1 MNRITLTRF
10 AASLVAVATI
20 VGTSAATSAVHRLA
34 GAAAAVPAAP
44 RGHLMAYGGRSA
56 AQQRSGL
63 GGKFD
68 AALADL
74 ARHANRARPGSAGLM
89 DLRSLNPAAHFIV
102 SRQTGIQ
109 YVAVD
114 AITRGDVQQLKSAL
128 TRLGMQRPTAY
139 LNDVGG
145 WLPVSALNAAAALP
159 QLHSIRAAMWRAHA
173 GTVTSQGDYVQGS
186 AAARTNTG
194 ADGTGVTVGIL
205 SDSYD
210 CYKLYAQPG
219 SGVPASG
226 NNGYA
231 ANGFTATAEDDI
243 ASGDLPAAAN
253 INILEE
259 ASTSTDASGTT
270 CGFSEYF
277 LPDGDEGRA
286 MMQVVHDVA
295 PGAKLAFHTA
305 AITEAD
311 FAQGIHDLAAAGAK
325 VIADDVSY
333 FDEPF
338 FQDGL
343 VAQAVNAVNA
353 NGVAYFSAAGNSGSN
368 GYDNTTPAFPTA
380 STTPANEMLLNF
392 DASGATT
399 ANALTVNI
407 PQLEPG
413 QFIAVIL
420 QWDQPYV
427 TGAAG
432 SGGASS
438 QMDLCLTGSDTGLIS
453 APQNPNDPNGGV
465 VTNLDNATQVCT
477 GANNTGT
484 DPYQVL
490 ILGFPAN
497 ATDTGIAC
505 PTGDTATF
513 CSAAQS
519 VDIQVGLAGGPAPQR
534 IKLAIDDN
542 GAGVTYPAGG
552 ITPNGGTLQGHPS
565 ATGAMA
571 VGAVFWFDTTVC
583 GDTDGNVLESYSAT
597 GGDPIL
603 FDSAGTPLATP
614 EMRQKPDIA
623 GPDGGSNTFLGFKI
637 GAGGTGQCSDS
648 GNFPAFFGTSAAT
661 PHVAAVA
668 AQMLQNN
675 PALTPAQIYSAMR
688 SNTSP
693 LVASPDGTTFTPVAG
708 YGFIKADAA
717 LASTGA
723 GGAVTVNLGLSPTT
737 INVGQSATLT
747 WSSTNA
753 NSCAASGNWPTN
765 GPIAPSGNL
774 VVSPPSAAS
783 YTYTITCINS
793 DGNALESQTLTVVT
807 PSGGGGGGG
816 GALDLAALLA
826 LSGAA
831 LARVRRTRRTAQA

>member
-1 MNRITLTRF
+1 MNRITLTRL
-10 AASLVAVATI
+10 AASLVIVATVI
-20 VGTSAATSAVHRLA
+20 GTSAASSAVHRLA
-34 GAAAAVPAAP
+34 GAATAVPAAP

-89 DLRSLNPAAHFIV
+89 DLHSMNPAAHFVV
-102 SRQTGIQ
+102 SRQSGIQ

-114 AITRGDVQQLKSAL
+114 AVTRGDVQHLKSAL
-128 TRLGMQRPTAY
+128 TRLGMQHPTAY

-159 QLHSIRAAMWRAHA
+159 QLHSIRASMWRAHA
-173 GTVTSQGDYVQGS
+173 GAVTSQGDYVQGS
-186 AAARTNTG
+186 AAARTNTS

-210 CYKLYAQPG
+210 CYKLYAQPS

-231 ANGFTATAEDDI
+231 PNGFTATAEDDI
-243 ASGDLPAAAN
+243 ASGDLPPAAN
-253 INILEE
+253 IKILEE
-259 ASTSTDASGTT
+259 ASTATDATGTT
-270 CGFSEYF
+270 CGFSQYF

-353 NGVAYFSAAGNSGSN
+353 SGVAYFSAAGNSGSN
-368 GYDNTTPAFPTA
+368 GYDNTAPVF
-380 STTPANEMLLNF
+380 STRLHHAGQR
-392 DASGATT
+392 DAAELRYQWLATT
-399 ANALTVNI
+399 NALAVNI

-420 QWDQPYV
+420 QWDQPFV

-432 SGGASS
+432 SGGATS

-453 APQNPNDPNGGV
+453 APQNPNDPNGGT

-477 GANNTGT
+477 GVNNTGT
-484 DPYQVL
+484 DPYQIL

-497 ATDTGIAC
+497 AANTGIAC
-505 PTGDTATF
+505 PTGYTATF
-513 CSAAQS
+513 CSAPQS
-519 VDIQVGLAGGPAPQR
+519 ISIQVGLAGGHAPPHQ
-534 IKLAIDDN
+534 
-542 GAGVTYPAGG
+542 GG
-552 ITPNGGTLQGHPS
+552 H
-565 ATGAMA
+565 
-571 VGAVFWFDTTVC
+571 
-583 GDTDGNVLESYSAT
+583 
-597 GGDPIL
+597 
-603 FDSAGTPLATP
+603 
-614 EMRQKPDIA
+614 R
-623 GPDGGSNTFLGFKI
+623 
-637 GAGGTGQCSDS
+637 
-648 GNFPAFFGTSAAT
+648 
-661 PHVAAVA
+661 
-668 AQMLQNN
+668 
-675 PALTPAQIYSAMR
+675 
-688 SNTSP
+688 
-693 LVASPDGTTFTPVAG
+693 
-708 YGFIKADAA
+708 
-717 LASTGA
+717 
-723 GGAVTVNLGLSPTT
+723 
-737 INVGQSATLT
+737 
-747 WSSTNA
+747 
-753 NSCAASGNWPTN
+753 
-765 GPIAPSGNL
+765 
-774 VVSPPSAAS
+774 
-783 YTYTITCINS
+783 
-793 DGNALESQTLTVVT
+793 
-807 PSGGGGGGG
+807 
-816 GALDLAALLA
+816 
-826 LSGAA
+826 
-831 LARVRRTRRTAQA
+831 